1 MPNFQKP
8 FSGSSDGNSVM
19 NDLGNKVAIKVFDCR
34 SAQDGSEEQ
43 NVNVTTNQM
52 YLMFQSNNYNVPPPN
67 YNTEDLGS
75 QGPPTHAYYAPFQH
89 PIHLQ
94 HPVPPVY
101 KNNTYSATDQYSDSS
116 FPNTSGHTPV
126 IDSNY
131 YNDALASIPTTTT
144 GSTTMT
150 TDDGNTIDSEEYI
163 DNMEVFSS
171 EENENIDNV
180 KQTDLKSEKDSS
192 LLSAASIMKKEQLSG
207 FENFLPLSKTESP
220 LVTADEIKS
229 SLNLE
234 NIDNGDSLSF
244 KLKTSPIR
252 KHFHVKPKRITRVR
266 TGRVSHNIIEKKY
279 RSNINDKI
287 EQLRR
292 TVPTLRVAYKKR
304 NDLPITSRDLADLDG
319 LEPATKLNKASILTK
334 SIEYICHLER
344 KCLQLS
350 LANQHLSNDTRD
362 SFVHLTEP
370 SQPLSD
376 NSSSE
381 QVQKQ
386 TRSCQRQRQR
396 QPRQQQPLHNI
407 QYNIPHQNG
416 LMSGTNNS
424 HDMDFNN
431 AGDF

>member
-1 MPNFQKP
+1 M
-8 FSGSSDGNSVM
+8 
-19 NDLGNKVAIKVFDCR
+19 I
-34 SAQDGSEEQ
+34 
-43 NVNVTTNQM
+43 
-52 YLMFQSNNYNVPPPN
+52 
-67 YNTEDLGS
+67 
-75 QGPPTHAYYAPFQH
+75 
-89 PIHLQ
+89 
-94 HPVPPVY
+94 
-101 KNNTYSATDQYSDSS
+101 
-116 FPNTSGHTPV
+116 
-126 IDSNY
+126 
-131 YNDALASIPTTTT
+131 
-144 GSTTMT
+144 
-150 TDDGNTIDSEEYI
+150 
-163 DNMEVFSS
+163 
-171 EENENIDNV
+171 
-180 KQTDLKSEKDSS
+180 
-192 LLSAASIMKKEQLSG
+192 
-207 FENFLPLSKTESP
+207 
-220 LVTADEIKS
+220 
-229 SLNLE
+229 
-234 NIDNGDSLSF
+234 
-244 KLKTSPIR
+244 
-252 KHFHVKPKRITRVR
+252 
-266 TGRVSHNIIEKKY
+266 
-279 RSNINDKI
+279 KI

-292 TVPTLRVAYKKR
+292 TVPTLRVAYKKC